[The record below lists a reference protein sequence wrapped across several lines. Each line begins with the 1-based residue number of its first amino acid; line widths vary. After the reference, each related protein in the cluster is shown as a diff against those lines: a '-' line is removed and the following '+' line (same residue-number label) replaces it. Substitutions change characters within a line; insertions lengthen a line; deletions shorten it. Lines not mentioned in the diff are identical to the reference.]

1 MNSLS
6 ISGKNWI
13 YRKYN
18 QEDLNFLK
26 ESFSFSSAFSR
37 IDITIGAPHKWL
49 TLCSAMRRY
58 ISFARTQRRQIWV
71 EPVSASVHG

>member
-26 ESFSFSSAFSR
+26 ESFSLDEITSKLLSIR
-37 IDITIGAPHKWL
+37 KITI
-49 TLCSAMRRY
+49 
-58 ISFARTQRRQIWV
+58 SFIEILNLILETNAILQ
-71 EPVSASVHG
+71 